1 MKAILLLPLHKNP
14 LSVETEVLLEI
25 VADGLDPQ
33 SRKREASKARFKVA
47 LAVDASFFR
56 SDNCQAFSWQL
67 NFSFLYTG
75 WCSGS

>member
-1 MKAILLLPLHKNP
+1 
-14 LSVETEVLLEI
+14 

-56 SDNCQAFSWQL
+56 SDNWQAFSWQL